1 MKPITAATDDDMQNK
16 LEELRGVLSEGGD
29 DQGTGEVQ
37 EIQDKLERK
46 ELTIAFCG
54 HFSAGKS
61 SLINSLCGKAVMPA
75 SPLPTSANVVFI
87 RSGAPRAVLSSSD
100 PAQPPV
106 EMPVEHVADYARNGK
121 DYTRVELWDEI
132 ELLNQGG
139 ALLDTPGVDSNDAG
153 HELATHSALHLADV
167 VFYVMDYNHVSSETN
182 LSFAKALSDYGK
194 PVYMV
199 VNQIDKHREEELSFA
214 RYRESVSQA
223 FKVWNIGMR
232 GIFYI
237 SLKREEHPD
246 NMLPALR
253 RTIQEILAR
262 GAGLLDYGAYMSAAQ
277 TVNDHLA
284 RLAEKERPQREAL
297 LEQAGGETEVPKLEE
312 EWARLKQAEASGG
325 ETVWEERRQEWLN
338 RIGKVIDS
346 AQLMTPALR
355 EQAGLFLE
363 SRAPGFKVKGWFGG
377 GGKTEAEKAKR
388 RETFLSGLGEQTEAQ
403 LGWHVRQELRTIGQ
417 HLQLWDESWEER
429 LDALLPQPEEA
440 WISEVLPGGAMLSGE
455 STLHYAAAV
464 AAGVAGRYKRA
475 AAAVLDAL
483 LAAPSPLRAAEAA
496 AAVARRAELAAR
508 LPAARALAQLA
519 AAQAAREAR
528 LSALLGAPVP
538 LTSGLLPEVHE
549 PAPRPVGGAALPG
562 ASAASPAPAA
572 VAASAPTLAPAAA
585 PSATPTV
592 SAGPPPQ
599 ADAAGGD
606 APTAKA
612 QPRPPQARG
621 RAMQAAARLAAA
633 AELLAPHPAF
643 GTGVRELTRRAAEL
657 RSGTFTVALFGAF
670 SAGKSSFASALLGEA
685 VLPVSPHPTTAAII
699 RVMAPGDGQRH
710 NTARIRFKSR
720 EAMAEDL
727 AYSFGALGL
736 GGWQE
741 KSWLEAVKR
750 LEAAEI
756 PAAGRAHFSFLKAAA
771 AGWEAA
777 ESLLGQ
783 SIVADAAEFGRFAAE
798 EEKACFVADI
808 DFYYACPLTEQGIV
822 LVDTPGADSIHARHT
837 GITFQYMKNS
847 DAIIFVTYYNHAFSR
862 ADKQLLSQLGR
873 MKGSFALD
881 KMFFVVNAADLAAS
895 EDELAAVVEY
905 VRDGLQTAGIREP
918 NLFALSSLQALREEQ
933 GGASG
938 DMGFARFRQ
947 QFAKFLEVDLG
958 SLAAASA
965 AALLEQTK
973 ERLAKW
979 IAAADSDAEHAER
992 KLAALTDSR
1001 AAFEAAVK
1009 EFMAV
1014 EIGREWNQE
1023 NEELLFHVVQRL
1035 RLQALDAY
1043 AEYFHPSLL
1052 QDGAGPLKRNF
1063 AIAMSGWVSQ
1073 ISGELERELLA
1084 TTLRLE
1090 RKAEALLAREADNWC
1105 RGNGAR
1111 FDMPLEAPAPSGE
1124 WNTPEIPEG
1133 LLDRA
1138 YFSPEDYWAYFKNP
1152 KAFFEGQ
1159 GKMQLRAKLEGPL
1172 TERLQE
1178 LVHRMQ
1184 GVFRDHYAGEIE
1196 QRKQQIAEYFTGLWQ
1211 EWEDSLKSLKVSGEE
1226 LAHWQK
1232 AEAQLGGYREEM
1244 EAFYAG

>member
-1 MKPITAATDDDMQNK
+1 MKPITVATDYDMQSK
-16 LEELRGVLSEGGD
+16 LEGLHGVLSEGGD
-29 DQGTGEVQ
+29 DQAAGELR

-61 SLINSLCGKAVMPA
+61 SLINSLCGKSVMPA

-106 EMPVEHVADYARNGK
+106 EMPVEHIADYARNGK
-121 DYTRVELWDEI
+121 DYTRVELWDKI
-132 ELLNQGG
+132 ELLEQGG

-199 VNQIDKHREEELSFA
+199 VNQIDKHREEELPFA

-223 FKVWNIGMR
+223 FKVWNIGMQ

-237 SLKREEHPD
+237 SLKREEHQG
-246 NMLPALR
+246 NMLPALKQ
-253 RTIQEILAR
+253 TIKEILAR

-284 RLAEKERPQREAL
+284 QMAEKERPQREAL
-297 LEQAGGETEVPKLEE
+297 LEQAGGETEVQKLEE
-312 EWARLKQAEASGG
+312 EWARLERAEASGG
-325 ETVWEERRQEWLN
+325 ETVWGERRQEWMN

-363 SRAPGFKVKGWFGG
+363 SQAPGFKVKGWFGG

-429 LDALLPQPEEA
+429 LDALLPQPEAA
-440 WISEVLPGGAMLSGE
+440 WISEALPGGAMLSGE

-496 AAVARRAELAAR
+496 AATARRAELAAR

-519 AAQAAREAR
+519 AARAAREAR
-528 LSALLGAPVP
+528 LGALLGAPVP
-538 LTSGLLPEVHE
+538 LTSGLLPEVQE
-549 PAPRPVGGAALPG
+549 PAPRPAGGAALPG
-562 ASAASPAPAA
+562 ACAASPAPA
-572 VAASAPTLAPAAA
+572 PAL
-585 PSATPTV
+585 
-592 SAGPPPQ
+592 

-606 APTAKA
+606 APAAKA

-621 RAMQAAARLAAA
+621 RALQAAARLAAA

-657 RSGTFTVALFGAF
+657 RSGTFTAALFGAF

-699 RVMAPGDGQRH
+699 RVMAPKGGQRH
-710 NTARIRFKSR
+710 NSASIRFKSR
-720 EAMAEDL
+720 EAMVEDL

-741 KSWLEAVKR
+741 KSWLETVKR

-777 ESLLGQ
+777 GSLLGQ

-837 GITFQYMKNS
+837 GVTFQYMKNS

-881 KMFFVVNAADLAAS
+881 KMFFVVNAADLSAS
-895 EDELAAVVEY
+895 DDELAAVVEY

-918 NLFALSSLQALREEQ
+918 NLFALSSLQALRTEQ

-938 DMGFARFRQ
+938 DTGFARFRQ

-965 AALLEQTK
+965 SALLEQTK

-979 IAAADSDAEHAER
+979 IASADSDAEQAER

-1063 AIAMSGWVSQ
+1063 SIAMRGWVSQ

-1090 RKAEALLAREADNWC
+1090 RKAEALLAREAENWC
-1105 RGNGAR
+1105 RGNGAG

-1124 WNTPEIPEG
+1124 WSTPEILEG
-1133 LLDRA
+1133 LLDNA
-1138 YFSPEDYWAYFKNP
+1138 YFSPEDYWPYFKNP

-1159 GKMQLRAKLEGPL
+1159 GKMQLRSKLEGPL

-1196 QRKQQIAEYFTGLWQ
+1196 KRKQQIAGYFTGLWQ
-1211 EWEDSLKSLKVSGEE
+1211 EWEDSLKSLKVTEEE
-1226 LAHWQK
+1226 LAHWQQ
-1232 AEAQLGGYREEM
+1232 AEAQLGRYREEV
-1244 EAFYAG
+1244 EAFQER